1 MDTSNSNPP
10 LSPVRPREE
19 STHHVTLPDRDGIQV
34 EVIHCSTVEALI
46 QEAGRFKFC
55 NDGPVYFRGQRKLY
69 EPGVPSASI
78 YRDSSTCNTAI
89 KELDRLLF
97 HLAGADAQ
105 SWYEFAYG
113 PDFIEHNMVPKNK
126 PFHDIPFHSLEG
138 LLQHYGLKTRWLD
151 ITDSIPHAI
160 FFALAQYETVKM
172 KTDNIASNYDPKTK
186 GSCCSR
192 IMNNELVFLNPSPD
206 EEDICYIMAI
216 SVGEPR
222 KQQSDHK
229 GLCSCKNGLVL
240 DVRES
245 IPSYY
250 LRPHM
255 QHGLLYMPHI
265 EQPNC
270 SGDEHSNIRFFEI
283 PSNEAIRWLGNGTI
297 FSAGSIYPPIR
308 RIINRPP
315 TPIATT
321 SIDRGLSEIEQT
333 LIEIVRENAPN
344 VTLDDTIYKPLTQ
357 ITNYVTKQSLAD
369 DQDFEK
375 ENKRGKSRIDWCLP
389 QSMKARSLRSAISS
403 KTLRTSTPPCRNGA
417 PTSPMLK

>member
-19 STHHVTLPDRDGIQV
+19 SIHHVTLPDRDGIQV

-55 NDGPVYFRGQRKLY
+55 NDEPVYFRGQRKLH

-206 EEDICYIMAI
+206 EEDVCYIMAI

-389 QSMKARSLRSAISS
+389 QSMKA
-403 KTLRTSTPPCRNGA
+403 
-417 PTSPMLK
+417 

>member
-55 NDGPVYFRGQRKLY
+55 NDGLVYFRGQRKLY

-206 EEDICYIMAI
+206 EEDVCYIMAI

-270 SGDEHSNIRFFEI
+270 SGDEHSNIRFF
-283 PSNEAIRWLGNGTI
+283 LK
-297 FSAGSIYPPIR
+297 YPRTRQFDGWVTAQYSPLVRYILQSGESSTV
-308 RIINRPP
+308 PP
-315 TPIATT
+315 
-321 SIDRGLSEIEQT
+321 LQ
-333 LIEIVRENAPN
+333 
-344 VTLDDTIYKPLTQ
+344 
-357 ITNYVTKQSLAD
+357 
-369 DQDFEK
+369 
-375 ENKRGKSRIDWCLP
+375 
-389 QSMKARSLRSAISS
+389 
-403 KTLRTSTPPCRNGA
+403 
-417 PTSPMLK
+417 

>member
-19 STHHVTLPDRDGIQV
+19 SIHHVTLPDRDGIQV

-206 EEDICYIMAI
+206 EEDVCYIMAI

-229 GLCSCKNGLVL
+229 GLCSCKM
-240 DVRES
+240 D
-245 IPSYY
+245 
-250 LRPHM
+250 
-255 QHGLLYMPHI
+255 
-265 EQPNC
+265 
-270 SGDEHSNIRFFEI
+270 
-283 PSNEAIRWLGNGTI
+283 
-297 FSAGSIYPPIR
+297 
-308 RIINRPP
+308 
-315 TPIATT
+315 
-321 SIDRGLSEIEQT
+321 
-333 LIEIVRENAPN
+333 
-344 VTLDDTIYKPLTQ
+344 
-357 ITNYVTKQSLAD
+357 
-369 DQDFEK
+369 
-375 ENKRGKSRIDWCLP
+375 
-389 QSMKARSLRSAISS
+389 
-403 KTLRTSTPPCRNGA
+403 
-417 PTSPMLK
+417 